1 MESNQA
7 AENLQVIR
15 ALMERS
21 ALYRRALAPIMTFCG
36 VLGIVAGLLG
46 QQLQLESSRP
56 FLLLWVITAG
66 LALLGT
72 LLLVRRQA
80 LKDAEPF
87 WSPPT
92 RRIAM
97 ALSPPFVVAFFIST
111 FALDPEKSLS
121 SPSFLILLW
130 VLLYG
135 CALHAAGFFISR
147 GFQMLGWLFCL
158 AGFGLFLCNWLGM
171 GFRASPNL
179 LMGALF
185 GGLHLATGV
194 YLYFT
199 EQRKNAA

>member
-15 ALMERS
+15 TLMERS

-36 VLGIVAGLLG
+36 ALGIVAGILG
-46 QQLQLESSRP
+46 HQLQLESSRP
-56 FLLLWVITAG
+56 FLLLWVTTAG
-66 LALLGT
+66 LAFVGT

-80 LKDAEPF
+80 VKDAEPF

-92 RRIAM
+92 RRVAM
-97 ALSPPFVVAFFIST
+97 ALSPPFVVALFISL
-111 FALDPEKSLS
+111 FALEPEKSLS
-121 SPSFLILLW
+121 SPSFLVLLW

-135 CALHAAGFFISR
+135 CGLHAAGFFISR
-147 GFQMLGWLFCL
+147 GFQMLGWFFCL
-158 AGFGLFLCNWLGM
+158 AGFGIFLCAWFGI
-171 GFRASPNL
+171 GFRTSSNL

-185 GGLHLATGV
+185 GGLHLAAGV

-199 EQRKNAA
+199 ESRKNVA